1 MASRLNISLFPMAEE
16 IKLRG
21 LKGVSEGRV
30 ILAAVAAV
38 QESKTYQSILKGME
52 G

>member
-1 MASRLNISLFPMAEE
+1 MASRLYISLFPMAEE
-16 IKLRG
+16 IKVRG

-38 QESKTYQSILKGME
+38 QESKTYKSILKDTKR
-52 G
+52 

>member
-1 MASRLNISLFPMAEE
+1 MVLRLNNSLFPMAEE
-16 IKLRG
+16 VKIRW

-38 QESKTYQSILKGME
+38 QESKTYQLTLKATE

>member
-16 IKLRG
+16 VKVRG

-38 QESKTYQSILKGME
+38 QESKTYQSTFKAMNS
-52 G
+52 

>member
-1 MASRLNISLFPMAEE
+1 MAEE
-16 IKLRG
+16 IKVRG

-38 QESKTYQSILKGME
+38 QESKTYKSILKDTKR
-52 G
+52 